1 MKNILDVII
10 VGAGPAGLSAAIYAK
25 RAMLNFVVLE
35 KFLPGGS
42 IANTFELENYL
53 GLGRVTGLE
62 MADLMLKH
70 ANDLGIDVQTEEV
83 REVSFTDEIKIIK
96 TDKTVYKTKNVVIA
110 SGASPKKL
118 GCLGEDRLLGRGVS
132 NCATCD
138 GFIYKNK
145 SVLVVGGGDVAV
157 EDAIYLSRI
166 AKDVTLVHRRN
177 ELRAV
182 KSLQERVFKMDNVKI
197 LWDSELKEIKGKDFV
212 ESADI
217 LNKKTNEKTNISVD
231 GIFIAVGYNPNIEFL
246 SKDLNQTENGWIITN
261 DRCET
266 NIKGVYAVGDIR
278 DTFLRQVAT
287 AVSDGA
293 IAITDL
299 SKTV

>member
-1 MKNILDVII
+1 MENILDVVII
-10 VGAGPAGLSAAIYAK
+10 GAGPAGLSAAIYAK

-35 KFLPGGS
+35 KFLPGGG

-53 GLGRVTGLE
+53 GLGKVTGLE
-62 MADLMLKH
+62 MADLMVKH
-70 ANDLGIDVQTEEV
+70 VNDLGIDIKTEEV
-83 REVSFTDEIKIIK
+83 RQVSFAQTIKTIK
-96 TDKTVYKTKNVVIA
+96 TDKTTYKTKNVVIA

-118 GCLGEDRLLGRGVS
+118 GCLGEERLLGRGVS

-166 AKDVTLVHRRN
+166 AKDVTLVHRR
-177 ELRAV
+177 EQLRAV
-182 KSLQERVFKMDNVKI
+182 KSLQERVFKIDNVKI
-197 LWDSELKEIKGKDFV
+197 LWNSELKEIKGKDFV
-212 ESADI
+212 ESATI
-217 LNKKTNEKTNISVD
+217 YNNKTNEASNILVD

-246 SKDLNQTENGWIITN
+246 GKDLDKTENGWIKTN
-261 DRCET
+261 NYCET
-266 NIKGVYAVGDIR
+266 NISGVYAVGDIR
-278 DTFLRQVAT
+278 DTLLRQVAT

-293 IAITDL
+293 IAISDL
-299 SKTV
+299 SKTL